1 MAPVHKIALVQLHP
15 RALAVKDN
23 YARAEAFIRDA
34 ASKGCV
40 LAVLPEYHL
49 TSWVPEDAKFRDA
62 CLESASYLKK
72 YQALAK
78 ELSICI
84 VPGTI
89 VEGSSEA
96 DDNESLFNVAYFI
109 STDGSILG
117 RYQKKNL
124 WIAERNHLISSAH
137 EPHQAFDTPLGR
149 MGLLICWD
157 LAFPEAFRELIAD
170 GADIICVPTFWSLK
184 DVSDEGY
191 ALNQDGEA
199 VFLQSTIVSRA
210 FENTCAVVFV
220 NAGGP
225 PERGEKTGFAG
236 MSQLGMPHLGSVG
249 KLGRAEGMS
258 VVELDMDVLRI
269 AEDNYKVR
277 EDMKKEGWHYA
288 FTQDRGSGRGHKL

>member
-1 MAPVHKIALVQLHP
+1 MARWPLALQ
-15 RALAVKDN
+15 DN
-23 YARAEAFIRDA
+23 YARAEAFVRDA

-49 TSWVPEDAKFRDA
+49 TSWVPEDPTFRTA
-62 CLESASYLKK
+62 CLESAAYLPK
-72 YQALAK
+72 YQSLAK

-89 VEGSSEA
+89 VEGSREA
-96 DDNESLFNVAYFI
+96 GHDNDNDSLHNVAYFI
-109 STDGSILG
+109 SSDGNILG

-124 WIAERNHLISSAH
+124 WIAERHHLVSSAH
-137 EPHQAFDTPLGR
+137 EPHRAFNTPLGR

-191 ALNQDGEA
+191 ALNKDGEA
-199 VFLQSTIVSRA
+199 VFLQSTILSRA

-225 PERGEKTGFAG
+225 AERGEKTGFAG

-249 KLGRAEGMS
+249 RLGRAEGMS

-277 EDMKKEGWHYA
+277 EDMRSEGWHYA
-288 FTQDRGSGRGHKL
+288 FTQDRGPGRGHKI

>member
-15 RALAVKDN
+15 RALAVQDN

-34 ASKGCV
+34 AAKGCA

-49 TSWVPEDAKFRDA
+49 TSWVPDDPNFGAA
-62 CLESASYLKK
+62 CAESASYLQK
-72 YQALAK
+72 YQSLAK

-89 VEGSSEA
+89 IEEA
-96 DDNESLFNVAYFI
+96 PKDGDDSLHNIAYFI
-109 STDGSILG
+109 SSDGSILG

-124 WIAERNHLISSAH
+124 WITERKHLVSSAH

-149 MGLLICWD
+149 IGLLICWD
-157 LAFPEAFRELIAD
+157 LAFPEAFRELISD

-191 ALNQDGEA
+191 ALNKNGEA
-199 VFLQSTIVSRA
+199 LFLQSTIVSRA

-225 PERGEKTGFAG
+225 PERGEETAFAG
-236 MSQLGMPHLGSVG
+236 MSQLGMPHLGAVG
-249 KLGRAEGMS
+249 KLGQAEGMS
-258 VVELDMDVLRI
+258 IVELDMDVLRI

-277 EDMKKEGWHYA
+277 EDMQKEGWHYA
-288 FTQDRGSGRGHKL
+288 FTQDRGSGSNSKL

>member
-1 MAPVHKIALVQLHP
+1 V
-15 RALAVKDN
+15 RDN
-23 YARAEAFIRDA
+23 YARAEACIRDGA
-34 ASKGCV
+34 AKGCV

-49 TSWVPEDAKFRDA
+49 TSWVPDSPGFRSA
-62 CLESASYLKK
+62 CAESAPYLKK
-72 YQALAK
+72 YQALAR

-89 VEGSSEA
+89 IEVAQGDGEDA
-96 DDNESLFNVAYFI
+96 LHNMAYFI
-109 STDGSILG
+109 SSDGAVLG
-117 RYQKKNL
+117 QYQKKNL
-124 WIAERNHLISSAH
+124 WIAERHHLVSSAH
-137 EPHQAFDTPLGR
+137 EPHKAFDTPLGR

-157 LAFPEAFRELIAD
+157 LAFPEAFRELIYD
-170 GADIICVPTFWSLK
+170 GAQIICIPTIWSLK

-191 ALNQDGEA
+191 ALNRDGEA
-199 VFLQSTIVSRA
+199 LFLQGSLTSRA

-225 PERGEKTGFAG
+225 SERGEETSFAG
-236 MSQLGMPHLGSVG
+236 MSQLAMPHLGPVG

-258 VVELDMDVLRI
+258 TVELDMDVLRI

-288 FTQDRGSGRGHKL
+288 FTQDRSQGGENGGGSDSKL